1 MIERDECL
9 LRKVAKERERE
20 EDKESVRFWT
30 YLCFI
35 HNKEDVKNLF
45 SLITQTSLLWLQFKS
60 NGTPHLPLSC
70 PVLSFSE
77 GFVSALSFLCIVFL
91 SEQFCSVKIPF
102 VLCRHFQAQKPF
114 Y

>member
-35 HNKEDVKNLF
+35 HNKEDVKIPLCNNSNTLLF
-45 SLITQTSLLWLQFKS
+45 VAS
-60 NGTPHLPLSC
+60 NQMDPTLTLH
-70 PVLSFSE
+70 PV
-77 GFVSALSFLCIVFL
+77 
-91 SEQFCSVKIPF
+91 
-102 VLCRHFQAQKPF
+102 
-114 Y
+114 